1 MVTIEIGDNPNCPSM
16 DLRIFHP
23 LGPAQSVSRVRL
35 ERTPGHATWY
45 DVTGWTTAGVPC
57 PARMQKVDDSGEGV
71 AFLLHGGDAGLRLRP
86 ACAAEESLGGSAAGR
101 PADGGR
107 PWSLDDPAQ
116 WGEPLLI
123 VSDAVDLVPVAAS
136 VPTSSGVR

>member
-1 MVTIEIGDNPNCPSM
+1 MVTIEIADNPNCPSM
-16 DLRIFHP
+16 DLRVFHALAAACP
-23 LGPAQSVSRVRL
+23 VRQVRL
-35 ERTPGHATWY
+35 EREPGHPAWY
-45 DVTGWTTAGVPC
+45 DVTGWTVAGVPC
-57 PARMQKVDDSGEGV
+57 PAQMHKVDDSGEGV
-71 AFLLHGGDAGLRLRP
+71 AFLLHGGDAGLRL
-86 ACAAEESLGGSAAGR
+86 R

-123 VSDAVDLVPVAAS
+123 VSDVVDLVPVAAC

>member
-86 ACAAEESLGGSAAGR
+86 AGGS
-101 PADGGR
+101 PS
-107 PWSLDDPAQ
+107 WSLDDPAQ
-116 WGEPLLI
+116 WGEALLI
-123 VSDAVDLVPVAAS
+123 VSDVADLVLAGEL
-136 VPTSSGVR
+136 VPTVLERRHG